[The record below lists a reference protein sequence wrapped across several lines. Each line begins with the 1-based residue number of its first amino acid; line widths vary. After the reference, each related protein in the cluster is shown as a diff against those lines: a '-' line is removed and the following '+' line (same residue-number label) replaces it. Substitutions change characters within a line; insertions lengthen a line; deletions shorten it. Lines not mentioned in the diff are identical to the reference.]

1 MLENKTVL
9 SVKNLSKSLGNKQ
22 VLKNVNLDL
31 ERGDIIGITGKN
43 GSGKTTL
50 LRIIIGLFYASS
62 GDVIIEGKN

>member
-50 LRIIIGLFYASS
+50 LRIIIGLFMRL
-62 GDVIIEGKN
+62 VEM